1 MKVTSKTVENSTD
14 DGLKGLTFNVHLNS
28 DDIEAKKNLVLPY
41 EIIKLFCVLLV
52 NFFKRLINVANQ
64 NSIFI

>member
-1 MKVTSKTVENSTD
+1 LKVTSKTVENSTD

-41 EIIKLFCVLLV
+41 EIIKLFSVLLV
-52 NFFKRLINVANQ
+52 NFFKRLINVSNQ

>member
-41 EIIKLFCVLLV
+41 EIIKLFSVLLV
-52 NFFKRLINVANQ
+52 NFFKRLINVSNQ